1 MKIVVLGYVLRCPLG
16 GMSAAYLQYVL
27 GLKDLGHEVVYY
39 EDSDN
44 YASCY
49 NPQTFELTTDPKYG
63 LDYIKRL
70 FRKYD
75 LEKNWIY
82 YDDHTGTW
90 YGRNKQNALAFF
102 NVADLVINISGVN
115 PLRDWWTKIPVRVF
129 VDTDPAFTQI
139 KNLSNSEV
147 LTAIQTHTNFFTL
160 AENIRYNNCLLP
172 VDGVNYLPTR
182 QPICLS
188 LWKVDKPV
196 LSGRWTT
203 VMQWDSYATREYEG
217 RHYGMKS
224 SSFEQFKDLPS
235 KIFDEEIEL
244 ALGSDSASLAGLQEK
259 GWKIIDPI
267 KPTRTFETYQQFIQ
281 QSKGEWSIAK
291 QGYVVTNSGWFSERS
306 ACYLASGKPVVV
318 QGTGFAENIATG
330 KGLFS
335 FNTLQEAIESFE
347 IINKDY
353 HFHCLEARKLA
364 EAAFDSR
371 KVLGQLLLQI

>member
-1 MKIVVLGYVLRCPLG
+1 
-16 GMSAAYLQYVL
+16 
-27 GLKDLGHEVVYY
+27 
-39 EDSDN
+39 
-44 YASCY
+44 
-49 NPQTFELTTDPKYG
+49 
-63 LDYIKRL
+63 
-70 FRKYD
+70 
-75 LEKNWIY
+75 
-82 YDDHTGTW
+82 
-90 YGRNKQNALAFF
+90 
-102 NVADLVINISGVN
+102 
-115 PLRDWWTKIPVRVF
+115 
-129 VDTDPAFTQI
+129 
-139 KNLSNSEV
+139 
-147 LTAIQTHTNFFTL
+147 
-160 AENIRYNNCLLP
+160 
-172 VDGVNYLPTR
+172 
-182 QPICLS
+182 
-188 LWKVDKPV
+188 
-196 LSGRWTT
+196 
-203 VMQWDSYATREYEG
+203 
-217 RHYGMKS
+217 MKS